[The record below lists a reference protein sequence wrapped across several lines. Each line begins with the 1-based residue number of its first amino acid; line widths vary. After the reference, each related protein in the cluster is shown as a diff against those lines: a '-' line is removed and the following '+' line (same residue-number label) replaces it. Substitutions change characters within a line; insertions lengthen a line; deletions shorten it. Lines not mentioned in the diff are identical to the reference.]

1 MSDCMICCETFT
13 GTRRA
18 KVSCGGCDFAACV
31 QCTQTYVLSKEMDP
45 HCMGCKEPFD
55 PNFLIQNFSKTW
67 RLKDLKNH
75 REKMLLDREKLRK
88 PEIYSEVM
96 AQRAQHEIDQVMYFY
111 RYGFIASHRPI
122 FTIMNTAAHGKEPVW
137 KLGGFNRENLRD
149 ALRAWVRDLKERYDE
164 LKTGHLPPDAMAAYI
179 YMGKMIEIELMEHP
193 ELLLYKDWW
202 EEKSLAVRSR
212 YPFHQIGGRRTEAP
226 KVVYNRPCPLE
237 ECKGFV
243 DTSKWVCGTCKKHI
257 CKECFIEKEE
267 DHECNKEM
275 VDTVKMIMKES
286 RPCPKCSIYIHK
298 TEGCDQMWCTQCHAT
313 FSYRTG
319 EIHAGRTHNPMYYQ
333 WLRETRGSVPREPG
347 DDPDAR
353 CMTDPYVMLTSLT
366 QINTDSDES
375 RTIVGKVE
383 AIVRLKAEL
392 QRGWAGWNMSWYNT
406 GNYTRNATATSL
418 RELMVA
424 SIDGKIRDDEWKRKI
439 QMIDKRSMR
448 DQLFRDCMDTFG
460 AVSSEMAEE
469 FWNHWLKH
477 GTVDVSFG
485 DKLDRLMAYVND
497 QFRVYGNAMNIM
509 APKLEISR
517 YALDW
522 RVQANKIRY

>member
-31 QCTQTYVLSKEMDP
+31 QCTQTYILSKEMEP

-96 AQRAQHEIDQVMYFY
+96 TQRAQHEIDQVRWFY
-111 RYGFIASHRPI
+111 HQGFLGSRRPK
-122 FTIMNTAAHGKEPVW
+122 FTITSTAAHGKEVYW
-137 KLGGFNRENLRD
+137 KLAGFNRENLRD
-149 ALRAWVRDLKERYDE
+149 ALRAWVVDWKERYDE
-164 LKTGHLPPDAMAAYI
+164 LKTDHLPPDAMAAYI
-179 YMGKMIEIELMEHP
+179 YLGKMIEMDLMEHP
-193 ELLLYKDWW
+193 ELVMYRDWW
-202 EEKSLAVRSR
+202 DEKRPAVRSR
-212 YPFHQIGGRRTEAP
+212 YPFEEGYGRTRNPP

-237 ECKGFV
+237 ECNGFV

-298 TEGCDQMWCTQCHAT
+298 TEGCDQMWCTQCHTT
-313 FSYRTG
+313 FSYQTG

-333 WLRETRGSVPREPG
+333 WLRETHGTVPREPG
-347 DDPDAR
+347 DDPNQH
-353 CMTDPYVMLTSLT
+353 CMTDPTTMLVNLT
-366 QINTDSDES
+366 RIDTDREEE
-375 RTIVGKVE
+375 RAIVGKVE
-383 AIVRLKAEL
+383 GVVRLKAET
-392 QRGWAGWNMSWYNT
+392 QRGFAWNLNWYHRE
-406 GNYTRNATATSL
+406 NYTTNTTGSDL
-418 RELMVA
+418 RKLMVE
-424 SIDGKIRDDEWKRKI
+424 SIDGKIRDDDWKRKI

-448 DQLFRDCMDTFG
+448 DQLFRDCMDTFV
-460 AVSSEMAEE
+460 AVSSEMVEE
-469 FWNHWLKH
+469 FWNHWQTR
-477 GTVDVSFG
+477 GTVDATFG
-485 DKLDRLMAYVND
+485 DKLERLLAYVNG
-497 QFRVYGNAMNIM
+497 QFGVYGKAMNIV
-509 APKLEISR
+509 APRLEMVHHGH
-517 YALDW
+517 DW
-522 RVQANKIRY
+522 RVEGNKIRY